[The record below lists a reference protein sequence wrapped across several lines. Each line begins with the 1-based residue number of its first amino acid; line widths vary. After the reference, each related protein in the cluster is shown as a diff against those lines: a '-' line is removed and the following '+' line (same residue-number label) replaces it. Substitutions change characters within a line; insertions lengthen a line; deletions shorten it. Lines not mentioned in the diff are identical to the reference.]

1 MSNPHWI
8 GDSLIPSGVNRALN
22 RQAGMVSADS
32 PTHHKHMPSTSRLAL
47 GALVAAAMALPQTT
61 SAAPQDLRH
70 FDDFIHHVRAEAQTG
85 DAERIMDCFAPLVV
99 AEVGCS
105 PQPIADILSEEAQ
118 RFGWLAA
125 GRDIARFADGFVLID
140 ADGTMTNL
148 HARAKGQQHLL
159 DILGNRVKFRR
170 SPGADG
176 EVIALLDEGTLPG
189 TQDAARWK
197 VNRDGT
203 EWTPVCID
211 LPDFGKVKGYIGS
224 DYVRTSQAHGDLK
237 LTAAY
242 NGERWAITGYERV
255 RTDLD
260 VSHARPKP

>member
-1 MSNPHWI
+1 M
-8 GDSLIPSGVNRALN
+8 
-22 RQAGMVSADS
+22 
-32 PTHHKHMPSTSRLAL
+32 
-47 GALVAAAMALPQTT
+47 AAAFGLTQTA
-61 SAAPQDLRH
+61 SAAPQDLRN

-85 DAERIMDCFAPLVV
+85 DAARIMDCFAPLVV
-99 AEVGCS
+99 AEAGCS

-140 ADGTMTNL
+140 ADGTMANL
-148 HARAKGQQHLL
+148 HARATGQHHLL

-170 SPGADG
+170 SPGVDG
-176 EVIALLDEGTLPG
+176 EVIALLDKGTLPG

-197 VNRDGT
+197 VNRDGAD
-203 EWTPVCID
+203 WTPVCID
-211 LPDFGKVKGYIGS
+211 LPGLGNVKGYIGS
-224 DYVRTSQAHGDLK
+224 DYVRTSKGHGDLK

-242 NGERWAITGYERV
+242 NGERWAITGFERV

-260 VSHARPKP
+260 VSHAHPMP

>member
-1 MSNPHWI
+1 
-8 GDSLIPSGVNRALN
+8 
-22 RQAGMVSADS
+22 
-32 PTHHKHMPSTSRLAL
+32 MPSTSRLVLSAF
-47 GALVAAAMALPQTT
+47 VAAALGLPYTAT
-61 SAAPQDLRH
+61 AAPQDLRN
-70 FDDFIHHVRAEAQTG
+70 FDDFIHHVRTEAQTG

-99 AEVGCS
+99 TEDGCS

-189 TQDAARWK
+189 NPDAARWK
-197 VNRDGT
+197 VIRDGT

-211 LPDFGKVKGYIGS
+211 LPDFGRVKGYIGS
-224 DYVRTSQAHGDLK
+224 DYVRTSKGHGDLK

-242 NGERWAITGYERV
+242 DGERWAITGYERD
-255 RTDLD
+255 RTDLS
-260 VSHARPKP
+260 VSHAHPMP